1 MAKLKPCSTCQKE
14 IASSAPTCPHCGA
27 ANKAPKKSI
36 GTGTGIII
44 IIALIWGFN
53 SLKEANKPKAP
64 PETAQQKTQRLE
76 RELKAIPEEQYQKNF
91 ERYQQLLQLHPNNE
105 KYQQRVKFYKPKA
118 MREKEIVKQFS
129 AWDGSHTQF
138 ERMIKNVLKDP
149 DSYEHIE
156 TKYIDKEQHIIVITK
171 YRARNSFGGYVVES
185 KAAKFSIDGQFLTE
199 ITL

>member
-1 MAKLKPCSTCQKE
+1 
-14 IASSAPTCPHCGA
+14 
-27 ANKAPKKSI
+27 
-36 GTGTGIII
+36 
-44 IIALIWGFN
+44 
-53 SLKEANKPKAP
+53 
-64 PETAQQKTQRLE
+64 
-76 RELKAIPEEQYQKNF
+76 
-91 ERYQQLLQLHPNNE
+91 
-105 KYQQRVKFYKPKA
+105 